1 MSIRMSAEGSNRYA
15 ITSLLLG
22 MTSLVLLL
30 VIVVAFFSSFDE
42 AELDAW
48 IWILYIITLVAAIC
62 ALPLGTE
69 GRRLAKDRRGRV
81 MATVG
86 SVLAIVFIVVSI
98 ACVVLTLMYISS
110 ISRDS
115 L

>member
-1 MSIRMSAEGSNRYA
+1 MSAEGSNRYA
-15 ITSLLLG
+15 ITSLVLG
-22 MTSLVLLL
+22 ATSIALL
-30 VIVVAFFSSFDE
+30 VVVVVAFFASFDE
-42 AELDAW
+42 VELDAW
-48 IWILYIITLVAAIC
+48 IWILYLITLVAAIY

-69 GRRLAKDRRGRV
+69 GRRRAKDRGGRV

-86 SVLAIVFIVVSI
+86 SALAIVFIVVSI

-110 ISRDS
+110 ISGDS